1 MSGAPLKTAAAFFAF
16 WIAFFPVTVSASTI
30 SARIRIS
37 VCGNNATE
45 WGEECDVSD
54 LSGQSCQTRGF
65 SAGTLSCDPS
75 CSFDTSLCTTTS
87 GGTGGG
93 PSGGGGGGGGAGG
106 VTVAPVVT
114 QVIFSGRAYPLS
126 KVVVLKDGQIAV
138 STIAGPDAR
147 FEVSLTGLATGNY
160 AFGVYGEDAAGLHSA
175 LFSFP
180 VYITNGATTRVS
192 GIFIAPTISAD
203 KSEVKRG
210 DNIAIFGRSA
220 PESDVTIAVHSENQF
235 FYKVKADASGAYLY
249 TLNTAVLELGSHSS
263 QAKSSLDEETS
274 PFGKPVGFIVG
285 TKNVTAIPVAPVIK
299 ADLNGDGKV
308 NLIDFSI
315 AAYWYQRELTA
326 AVQQIEKNQLNG
338 DGRIDLIDFSIMAY
352 HWSG

>member
-1 MSGAPLKTAAAFFAF
+1 MSGAPLKTATIFFAF
-16 WIAFFPVTVSASTI
+16 WFAFFPTVASASII

-37 VCGNNATE
+37 VCGNSTTE

-75 CSFDTSLCTTTS
+75 CSFNTSLCTTAS
-87 GGTGGG
+87 GGAGGG
-93 PSGGGGGGGGAGG
+93 ASGGGGGGAGG

-126 KVVVLKDGQIAV
+126 KVHVLKDGQVAV

-160 AFGVYGEDAAGLHSA
+160 AFSVYGEDASGQRSA

-210 DNIAIFGRSA
+210 DNIAIFGRAA
-220 PESDVTIAVHSENQF
+220 PESEVTLAVHSENE
-235 FYKVKADASGAYLY
+235 FYYNVKADASGAYLY
-249 TLNTAVLELGSHSS
+249 TLNTAALEIGSHSS
-263 QAKSSLDEETS
+263 QAKAALHEEVS
-274 PFGKPVGFIVG
+274 PFGNTVSFVVG
-285 TKNVTAIPVAPVIK
+285 TKNVTAIPVAPVSK
-299 ADLNGDGKV
+299 GDLNGDGKV

-315 AAYWYQRELTA
+315 AAYWYQRELSIA
-326 AVQQIEKNQLNG
+326 FQEIEKRELNG
-338 DGRIDLIDFSIMAY
+338 DGKVNLVDFSILAY